1 MPGPVTSAYWT
12 RLLGA
17 PYGCIGPSDQKA
29 CACRPFGATGARG
42 LRSAL
47 LRQEHRPPVLAPARL
62 VLLRAD
68 GTLLAVR
75 DDRHPVGG
83 HAPGG
88 DLVHGALG
96 PPVPQRQLVYR
107 RAQRV
112 ATALDQDPLLG
123 LRSQRE

>member
-17 PYGCIGPSDQKA
+17 PYGYIGPSDQKA

-75 DDRHPVGG
+75 DDRHPAGRSEERRVGKEC
-83 HAPGG
+83 
-88 DLVHGALG
+88 
-96 PPVPQRQLVYR
+96 
-107 RAQRV
+107 
-112 ATALDQDPLLG
+112 
-123 LRSQRE
+123 RSRGEGYDEKIIE

>member
-88 DLVHGALG
+88 EVVHGALG
-96 PPVPQRQLVYR
+96 PPVPQGQRSEEHTSELQSRGHLV
-107 RAQRV
+107 
-112 ATALDQDPLLG
+112 
-123 LRSQRE
+123 

>member
-17 PYGCIGPSDQKA
+17 PYGYIGPSDQKA

-75 DDRHPVGG
+75 DDRHPAGG
-83 HAPGG
+83 HAAGG
-88 DLVHGALG
+88 EVVHGALG
-96 PPVPQRQLVYR
+96 QPVPQGQVRSEER
-107 RAQRV
+107 RVGKGGR
-112 ATALDQDPLLG
+112 ATGGAAG
-123 LRSQRE
+123 

>member
-75 DDRHPVGG
+75 DDRHPAGG

-88 DLVHGALG
+88 EVVHGALG
-96 PPVPQRQLVYR
+96 RSEER
-107 RAQRV
+107 RV
-112 ATALDQDPLLG
+112 G
-123 LRSQRE
+123 KECRSRWSPYH

>member
-1 MPGPVTSAYWT
+1 MPGPVTSTYWT

-62 VLLRAD
+62 VLLRAERA
-68 GTLLAVR
+68 LLAVG
-75 DDRHPVGG
+75 DHRHPVGG
-83 HAPGG
+83 NAARGEV
-88 DLVHGALG
+88 VHGALG
-96 PPVPQRQLVYR
+96 PTVAEGQVVFGGSPLV
-107 RAQRV
+107 
-112 ATALDQDPLLG
+112 TMALDQDQLIGVLA
-123 LRSQRE
+123 E